1 MFDIGWTEMALV
13 AVVALFVVGP
23 KDLPHVLY
31 KLAGYWKKVR
41 GMAREFQ
48 GGVDNLI
55 REAEL
60 DDLRKQV
67 TDARASTSDFIEN
80 KIGDPKA
87 TPNPAATKSV
97 EAKATDVKA
106 EAKSDVKSEPKAPA
120 SKAVASKNSNSKKT
134 TPKKSAPK
142 APASKP
148 DTKATAAAGKKTDHP
163 ESQA

>member
-13 AVVALFVVGP
+13 ALVALFVVGP
-23 KDLPHVLY
+23 KELPHLLY

-48 GGVDNLI
+48 SGIDDII

-67 TDARASTSDFIEN
+67 SSAHTNPTDFMEKTIGSPKTDEKAKDAKASSGNAAKTDGQAE
-80 KIGDPKA
+80 K
-87 TPNPAATKSV
+87 PAASESKS
-97 EAKATDVKA
+97 
-106 EAKSDVKSEPKAPA
+106 SE
-120 SKAVASKNSNSKKT
+120 SKTTAADDSKK
-134 TPKKSAPK
+134 K
-142 APASKP
+142 
-148 DTKATAAAGKKTDHP
+148 DQP

>member
-48 GGVDNLI
+48 GGIDNLI

-67 TDARASTSDFIEN
+67 TDARSSTSDFIEN
-80 KIGDPKA
+80 KIAEPKTKPKQA
-87 TPNPAATKSV
+87 KPADKTAESETDSKSETKTTAPKTDAPNIVGITAAPKPAA
-97 EAKATDVKA
+97 AD
-106 EAKSDVKSEPKAPA
+106 
-120 SKAVASKNSNSKKT
+120 
-134 TPKKSAPK
+134 
-142 APASKP
+142 
-148 DTKATAAAGKKTDHP
+148 KKTDHP

>member
-23 KDLPHVLY
+23 KELPHLLY

-48 GGVDNLI
+48 SGIDDII

-67 TDARASTSDFIEN
+67 NSSHSNPTDFLEN
-80 KIGDPKA
+80 KISSPKSDETKTEA
-87 TPNPAATKSV
+87 KPAAEKPA
-97 EAKATDVKA
+97 AKADVP
-106 EAKSDVKSEPKAPA
+106 AKPAKTTAGKSADE
-120 SKAVASKNSNSKKT
+120 SKK
-134 TPKKSAPK
+134 K
-142 APASKP
+142 
-148 DTKATAAAGKKTDHP
+148 DQP
-163 ESQA
+163 ENQA

>member
-1 MFDIGWTEMALV
+1 MFDIGWTELALV

-23 KDLPHVLY
+23 KELPHLLY

-48 GGVDNLI
+48 SGIDDII

-67 TDARASTSDFIEN
+67 SSAHSNPTDFVEN
-80 KIGDPKA
+80 KITGPKSEDA
-87 TPNPAATKSV
+87 KAEPKPSTEKPAA
-97 EAKATDVKA
+97 KAD
-106 EAKSDVKSEPKAPA
+106 
-120 SKAVASKNSNSKKT
+120 KAVTSDKAKTGASAAESKK
-134 TPKKSAPK
+134 K
-142 APASKP
+142 
-148 DTKATAAAGKKTDHP
+148 DHP

>member
-48 GGVDNLI
+48 GGIDNLI

-67 TDARASTSDFIEN
+67 TEARSSTSDFIEN
-80 KIGDPKA
+80 KIA
-87 TPNPAATKSV
+87 
-97 EAKATDVKA
+97 
-106 EAKSDVKSEPKAPA
+106 EPKAAPKPA
-120 SKAVASKNSNSKKT
+120 DKPEAGKTDSKSETKT
-134 TPKKSAPK
+134 TAPK
-142 APASKP
+142 P
-148 DTKATAAAGKKTDHP
+148 DATASEKPAAADKKTDHP

>member
-23 KDLPHVLY
+23 KELPHLLY

-48 GGVDNLI
+48 SGIDDII

-67 TDARASTSDFIEN
+67 NSSHSNPTDFLEN
-80 KIGDPKA
+80 KISSP
-87 TPNPAATKSV
+87 
-97 EAKATDVKA
+97 
-106 EAKSDVKSEPKAPA
+106 KSE
-120 SKAVASKNSNSKKT
+120 
-134 TPKKSAPK
+134 
-142 APASKP
+142 
-148 DTKATAAAGKKTDHP
+148 GKKTESKPKVEKPAEKADTPAAKPATTTDTPADDSKKKDQP

>member
-48 GGVDNLI
+48 GGIDNLI

-67 TDARASTSDFIEN
+67 TDARSSTSDFIEN
-80 KIGDPKA
+80 KIA
-87 TPNPAATKSV
+87 
-97 EAKATDVKA
+97 
-106 EAKSDVKSEPKAPA
+106 EPKA
-120 SKAVASKNSNSKKT
+120 
-134 TPKKSAPK
+134 APK
-142 APASKP
+142 PAGKIDSKTETNTTAPKP
-148 DTKATAAAGKKTDHP
+148 DAAASAKPAAADKKTDHP